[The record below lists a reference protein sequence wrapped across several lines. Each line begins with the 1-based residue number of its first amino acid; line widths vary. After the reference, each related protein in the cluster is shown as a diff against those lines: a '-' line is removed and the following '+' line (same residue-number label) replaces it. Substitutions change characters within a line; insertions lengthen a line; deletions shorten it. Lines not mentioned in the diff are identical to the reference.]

1 MCRTQHFINLLT
13 HINVQIIATAL
24 NCQSL
29 QNDGTN
35 VKVDAARAG
44 TALGIGLLLFA
55 LLLLLHSVLIL
66 AFNSIAIFVQGIETA
81 AAAAVEGEALVMASK
96 VFALRADKSIQEP
109 PAMLL
114 LLRFASTTAA
124 TTRDY

>member
-1 MCRTQHFINLLT
+1 MCRTQQFINLLT

-35 VKVDAARAG
+35 VKVDVARAG
-44 TALGIGLLLFA
+44 AALGIGLLLFA